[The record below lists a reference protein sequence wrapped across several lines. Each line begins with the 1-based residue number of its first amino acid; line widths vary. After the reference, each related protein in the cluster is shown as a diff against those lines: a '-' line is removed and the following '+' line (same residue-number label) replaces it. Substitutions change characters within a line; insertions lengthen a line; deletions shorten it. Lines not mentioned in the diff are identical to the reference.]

1 MRLRGK
7 VKNKIMENEKTN
19 KQDKFDEY
27 IDIEE
32 YAKAGKEPPKGH
44 KYLIKVDKALYK
56 VEVECMSGREILELA
71 DKIPVERFQ
80 LNQKTH
86 GAGVKKIDYDEKVCF
101 STPGIERF
109 MTIPL
114 DQTEG

>member
-1 MRLRGK
+1 MT
-7 VKNKIMENEKTN
+7 NESN
-19 KQDKFDEY
+19 HNPDEY

-32 YAKAGKEPPKGH
+32 YAKAGKQPPKGK

-56 VEVECMSGREILELA
+56 VDVDSMTGRQILELA
-71 DKIPVERFQ
+71 GKTPVERFQ
-80 LNQKTH
+80 LNQKLH
-86 GAGVKKIDYDEKVCF
+86 GGVVKKIPYNEIVDFTE
-101 STPGIERF
+101 PGIERF

>member
-1 MRLRGK
+1 MTTESNHK
-7 VKNKIMENEKTN
+7 SE
-19 KQDKFDEY
+19 EY

-32 YAKAGKEPPKGH
+32 YSKAGKKPPKGK

-56 VEVECMSGREILELA
+56 VEVESMTGREILEIAEKL
-71 DKIPVERFQ
+71 PVERFQ
-80 LNQKTH
+80 LNQKLH
-86 GAGVKKIDYDEKVCF
+86 GGVVKKVEYDEIVDF
-101 STPGIERF
+101 TMPGVERF

>member
-1 MRLRGK
+1 MIEEFK
-7 VKNKIMENEKTN
+7 ENPE
-19 KQDKFDEY
+19 EY

-32 YAKAGKEPPKGH
+32 YAKTGKTPPKGK

-56 VEVECMSGREILELA
+56 IKVETLTGREILNLA
-71 DKIPVERFQ
+71 GKTPVERFQ
-80 LNQKTH
+80 LNQKQR
-86 GAGVKKIDYDEKVCF
+86 GGVVKKIGYSETVDF
-101 STPGIERF
+101 TTPGIERF

>member
-1 MRLRGK
+1 MTID
-7 VKNKIMENEKTN
+7 KNTN
-19 KQDKFDEY
+19 PAPQEY

-32 YAKAGKEPPKGH
+32 YAKAGKEPPKGQ
-44 KYLIKVDKALYK
+44 KYLIKIDKVLYK
-56 VEVECMSGREILELA
+56 VDKECMTGREILELA
-71 DKIPVERFQ
+71 EKRPVERFQ
-80 LNQKTH
+80 LNLKMH
-86 GAGVKKIDYDEKVCF
+86 KGAVRKVEYDEKICF

>member
-1 MRLRGK
+1 MSK
-7 VKNKIMENEKTN
+7 ENNKEIEE
-19 KQDKFDEY
+19 F

-32 YAKAGKEPPKGH
+32 YAKANKRPPKD
-44 KYLIKVDKALYK
+44 KNYLIRVDRINYRIYK
-56 VEVECMSGREILELA
+56 QIITGREILTVA
-71 DKIPVERFQ
+71 GKIPFRKYQ
-80 LNQKTH
+80 LNQKIQ
-86 GAGVKKIDYDEKVCF
+86 GGVVRKIEYDEEVDL